1 MNITIEN
8 KKKKST
14 RTHEEVKH
22 LQALH
27 KRL

>member
-8 KKKKST
+8 KKAKSN
-14 RTHEEVKH
+14 RTYEKVRH
-22 LQALH
+22 LQTLH